1 MKNNKLIFISGIIL
15 FLIGLFYGVLYLFF
29 VNGDVTVINN
39 VINKVNNEEIVDAS
53 SFKSIRNEETIN
65 YLNDLIDDTNYLNS
79 IVKEEKFINILEL
92 TSKDYEDIKKYKNE
106 IKAKS
111 KEALE
116 NIKGLKLDRFEGEL
130 KEVNTD
136 LYEKKYNSIIEDVKY
151 VERVVVF
158 LTSNNDKM
166 DIVDKSVVFNKRH
179 AMEEFD
185 GIDHKVNYIK
195 KIDYRLIDD
204 KEGPVINANNISV
217 TVGASLDIKSKV
229 SCEDAVDGKVECS
242 VSSYSTS
249 KVGTYKVTISAKDIA
264 GNSSSKTIT
273 LTVNKKI
280 VNTKPYYIEVIRNQ
294 NVVVV
299 YGLDSNNDYTRVVKV
314 FTVSVGKN
322 GNTPTGTF
330 STTKGNRWGSLFGG
344 VYGQYST
351 RITGHILF
359 HSVPYYKASPDQ
371 LEWEEYN
378 KLGTAA
384 SAGCIRMRV
393 IDVKWIYD
401 NCPVGTK
408 VKIYDGSLPKG
419 VSKPSVAKIS
429 ASSPNRGWDPTDPD
443 SRNPWKK

>member
-1 MKNNKLIFISGIIL
+1 MNNNKLIFISGITLL
-15 FLIGLFYGVLYLFF
+15 FIGLFYAIMYLFF
-29 VNGDVTVINN
+29 VNGDVAVINK
-39 VINKVNNEEIVDAS
+39 VINKVNNEEIVDS
-53 SFKSIRNEETIN
+53 NSFKSIRNKDTIN
-65 YLNDLIDDTNYLNS
+65 YLNDLIDDSNYLNS
-79 IVKEEKFINILEL
+79 ITKDEKFINILEL

-111 KEALE
+111 KDALE
-116 NIKGLKLDRFEGEL
+116 NIKELKLDRFKGEL
-130 KEVNTD
+130 KEVNID
-136 LYEKKYNSIIEDVKY
+136 LYEKKYNRIIEDVKY

-158 LTSNNDKM
+158 LSSNNDKI
-166 DIVDKSVVFNKRH
+166 DIDSGNVVFNKRA
-179 AMEEFD
+179 AMEDFD
-185 GIDHKVNYIK
+185 NIDHKTNYIK
-195 KIDYRLIDD
+195 KIDYRLVDD
-204 KEGPVINANNISV
+204 KEGPVISASNMSV

-249 KVGTYKVTISAKDIA
+249 KAGTYKVTISAKDIA

-280 VNTKPYYIEVIRNQ
+280 VNTKPYYIEVIRNH

-299 YGLDSNNDYTRVVKV
+299 YGLDNNNNYTKVVKV

-359 HSVPYYKASPDQ
+359 HSVPYYKMDPST

-419 VSKPSVAKIS
+419 VSKPSYSKIDG
-429 ASSPNRGWDPTDPD
+429 SSPNRGWDPTDPL
-443 SRNPWKK
+443 SNNPWKK

>member
-1 MKNNKLIFISGIIL
+1 MKNNKLIFISGIL
-15 FLIGLFYGVLYLFF
+15 LLLIGLFYAILYLFF
-29 VNGDVTVINN
+29 VNGDVSVINN
-39 VINKVNNEEIVDAS
+39 VINKVNNEEIIDS
-53 SFKSIRNEETIN
+53 NSYKSIRNEDTIN
-65 YLNDLIDDTNYLNS
+65 YLNDLVDDTNYLNS
-79 IVKEEKFINILEL
+79 ITKEEKFINILEL

-111 KEALE
+111 KDALE
-116 NIKGLKLDRFEGEL
+116 SIKKLKLDRFEGQL
-130 KEVNTD
+130 KEVNVD
-136 LYEKKYNSIIEDVKY
+136 IYEKKYNSIIEDVKY
-151 VERVVVF
+151 VERVVAF
-158 LTSNNDKM
+158 LSSNNDKI
-166 DIVDKSVVFNKRH
+166 DIIGNTVVFNKRQ
-179 AMEEFD
+179 AMVDFD
-185 GIDHKVNYIK
+185 DIDHKVNYIK
-195 KIDYRLIDD
+195 KINYKLIDD
-204 KEGPVINANNISV
+204 KEGPVINASNMSV
-217 TVGASLDIKSKV
+217 TVGTNLDIKSKV
-229 SCEDAVDGKVECS
+229 SCEDGVDGVVECS

-249 KVGTYKVTISAKDIA
+249 NVGTYKVTISAKDIA

-299 YGLDSNNDYTRVVKV
+299 YGLDSNNNYTRVVKV

-330 STTKGNRWGSLFGG
+330 STTKGYRWGSLFGG

-351 RITGHILF
+351 RIVGHILF

-419 VSKPSVAKIS
+419 VSKPSYAKIS
-429 ASSPNRGWDPTDPD
+429 GSDPRRGWDPTDPL
-443 SRNPWKK
+443 SNNPWKK